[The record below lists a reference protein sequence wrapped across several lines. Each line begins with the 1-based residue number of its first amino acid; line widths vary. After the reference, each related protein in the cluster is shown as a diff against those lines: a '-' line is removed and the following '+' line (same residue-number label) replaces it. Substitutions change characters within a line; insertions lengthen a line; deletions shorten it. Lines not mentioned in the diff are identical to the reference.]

1 MTDAPYSAEE
11 RRRPDRAA
19 LIIGLGLAVIAAI
32 VAWDTRNLGGGGG
45 YAQIG
50 PKAFPYAIAAML
62 AVLAVFTLLS
72 AWRGDFPARERDQIP
87 PILWIAGGL
96 AAQLLLLPVLGFS
109 IATGL
114 LFAATARGFGR
125 GQLWLTLPLG
135 IAISLA
141 VWLAFTLLLKLSLPA
156 GPLENLI
163 V

>member
-1 MTDAPYSAEE
+1 MTDAPFSANGQ
-11 RRRPDRAA
+11 RRPDRAA
-19 LIIGLGLAVIAAI
+19 LVIGVGLAVIAAI

-50 PKAFPYAIAAML
+50 PKAFPYAVAIML

-72 AWRGDFPARERDQIP
+72 AWRGEFPARERDHVA

-96 AAQLLLLPVLGFS
+96 AAQLLLIPVLGFS

-114 LFAATARGFGR
+114 LFAATAKGFGR
-125 GQLWLTLPLG
+125 GPLWFTIPVG
-135 IAISLA
+135 IALSLA

-156 GPLENLI
+156 GPLENLFL
-163 V
+163 

>member
-1 MTDAPYSAEE
+1 MTDAPSGASE

-19 LIIGLGLAVIAAI
+19 LVIGIGLAALAAI
-32 VAWDTRNLGGGGG
+32 VAWNTRSLGGGGG

-50 PKAFPYAIAAML
+50 PKAFPYAIAVML
-62 AVLAVFTLLS
+62 AVLAVFTLVS
-72 AWRGDFPARERDQIP
+72 AWRGEFPARDRDDIP

-96 AAQLLLLPVLGFS
+96 AAQLLLLPYLGFS

-125 GQLWLTLPLG
+125 GPLWLTVPLG
-135 IAISLA
+135 IALSFAIFL
-141 VWLAFTLLLKLSLPA
+141 VFTLLLKLALPA

>member
-1 MTDAPYSAEE
+1 MTDAPRGANE

-19 LIIGLGLAVIAAI
+19 LVIGLGLAVLAAV
-32 VAWDTRNLGGGGG
+32 VAWNTRNIGGGGG

-50 PKAFPYAIAAML
+50 PKAFPYAIAIML
-62 AVLAVFTLLS
+62 AVLSAGTLLS
-72 AWRGDFPARERDQIP
+72 AWRGEFPARDRDDIP
-87 PILWIAGGL
+87 PILWIVGGL
-96 AAQLLLLPVLGFS
+96 AAQLLLLPYLGFS

-125 GQLWLTLPLG
+125 GPLWFTVPLG
-135 IAISLA
+135 IVLSFA
-141 VWLAFTLLLKLSLPA
+141 VFLVFRLLLKLALPA